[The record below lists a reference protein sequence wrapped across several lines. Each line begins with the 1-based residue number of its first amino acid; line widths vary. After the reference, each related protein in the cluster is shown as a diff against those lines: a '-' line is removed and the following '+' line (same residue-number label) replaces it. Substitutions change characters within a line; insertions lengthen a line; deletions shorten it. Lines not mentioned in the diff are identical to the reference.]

1 MGLSA
6 KMTPVE
12 PRRPDDSGPART
24 SNVATQQW
32 TIGRAVLVAVV
43 LALALVLFDVFRT
56 STNPLNLVQP
66 GRAGPS
72 VHVFEKDFPDSYLPH
87 STGLDG
93 QQFYVIARNPFDLQG
108 AAPNLDRPRYR
119 LQRPLLSWL
128 AWAGHPTGGGP
139 GLVLSFF
146 VVGTIAVAGLA
157 AAVAAVTR
165 RLGGPV
171 WIAATVG
178 LFPGVWWSLR
188 VTVADTLATALALG
202 AIALLLYGRTRG
214 AVGLACAAILAK
226 ETAVLVLVGWVLAR
240 PRDRRRWYPLLAA
253 LAVGV
258 TWAIVLRVQLPGS
271 EAVGELTVPF
281 SGIVGAV
288 RDRWLD
294 GEELWGLLGFAS
306 AVIVAIAG
314 LWRGGVRHPLAPA
327 ILVQLAFLSFA
338 NSDVLGN
345 DFGSGRAM
353 LPLLTLGAIAVVTP
367 DAGDHLPSATPE
379 TVTSSG

>member
-1 MGLSA
+1 
-6 KMTPVE
+6 MT
-12 PRRPDDSGPART
+12 RST
-24 SNVATQQW
+24 
-32 TIGRAVLVAVV
+32 RASPGGTWSLPKLVIIAV
-43 LALALVLFDVFRT
+43 ALATMLVVFDLART
-56 STNPLNLVQP
+56 STNPLNLIQP
-66 GRAGPS
+66 GLRGPS
-72 VHVFEKDFPDSYLPH
+72 VDVFERDFPDSFIPD

-93 QQFYVIARNPFDLQG
+93 QQFYVIARNPFDLHE
-108 AAPNLDRPRYR
+108 AAANLDRPRYR

-128 AWAGHPTGGGP
+128 AWAGHPTGGGT
-139 GLVLSFF
+139 GLIASFF
-146 VVGTIAVAGLA
+146 VVGMLAVAGLA
-157 AAVAAVTR
+157 TAVGAVSR

-178 LFPGVWWSLR
+178 VFPGVWWSLR

-202 AIALLLYGRTRG
+202 VIALLLHGRTRG
-214 AVGLACAAILAK
+214 AVVLACGAVLAK

-240 PRDRRRWYPLLAA
+240 PRDRQRWYPLVAA
-253 LAVGV
+253 VAVAV
-258 TWAIVLRVQLPGS
+258 AWAIVLRVQLPGS
-271 EAVGELTVPF
+271 EAVGELTAPL

-306 AVIVAIAG
+306 ALIVAIAG
-314 LWRGGVRHPLAPA
+314 LWRSGVRHPLAPA

-367 DAGDHLPSATPE
+367 DAGDYLESALPE